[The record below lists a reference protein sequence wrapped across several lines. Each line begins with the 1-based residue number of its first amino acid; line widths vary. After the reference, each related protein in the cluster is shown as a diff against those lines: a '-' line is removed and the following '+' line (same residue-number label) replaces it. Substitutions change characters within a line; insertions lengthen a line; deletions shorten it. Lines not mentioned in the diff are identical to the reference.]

1 MMKTNR
7 RLKIRFSQ
15 SSNWKINKT
24 LNWIKR
30 LNLVYLCSTDGAHDK
45 KETFQ
50 HESTLLV
57 TYFVVIHAIF

>member
-7 RLKIRFSQ
+7 RLKTRFFL
-15 SSNWKINKT
+15 KFKLENKQ
-24 LNWIKR
+24 NFKR
-30 LNLVYLCSTDGAHDK
+30 SNLVYLCSTGGAHDK